1 MVSGKKVSNLN
12 LSVSAKGGTTMSRR
26 LLVAILTIILVGTWG
41 SLGVAGEMPYSL
53 EKAERGFYVPSKGP
67 PSSTAVGVD
76 ALIGRPVGL
85 ATTLLGVGLFIATLP
100 FSVPSRSVDT
110 AARGLVVDPGGWTF
124 CRPMGKSD
132 PRYDRPGIFK

>member
-1 MVSGKKVSNLN
+1 
-12 LSVSAKGGTTMSRR
+12 MSRR

-41 SLGVAGEMPYSL
+41 SLGVAGEMRYSL
-53 EKAERGFYVPSKGP
+53 EKAERGFYVPSTGP
-67 PSSTAVGVD
+67 PSSTALAAD

-85 ATTLLGVGLFIATLP
+85 ATTFLGTGLFIATLP
-100 FSVPSRSVDT
+100 FSIPSRSVGT
-110 AARGLVVDPGGWTF
+110 SARGLVGDQGGWTF

>member
-1 MVSGKKVSNLN
+1 MVSGKKVSNLKP
-12 LSVSAKGGTTMSRR
+12 SVSAKGGTTMSRR

-53 EKAERGFYVPSKGP
+53 EKAERGFYVPSTGP
-67 PSSTAVGVD
+67 PSSAALGAD
-76 ALIGRPVGL
+76 ALIGRWVGL
-85 ATTLLGVGLFIATLP
+85 ATTIAGTGVFIATLP
-100 FSVPSRSVDT
+100 FSIPSGSVGT
-110 AARGLVVDPGGWTF
+110 SARGLVGDPGGWTF